1 MKRVFVLVLD
11 SLGVGYMEDVK
22 ENRRQD
28 IGANTFGHILDQAK
42 NLTLPTFEELGIYQ
56 ILKHPKL
63 TPRPAKAA
71 YGSLCLQHYGADSY
85 AGHQE
90 IMGTIPAKPAL
101 IPFAEVMPKVKAA
114 LEKKGFSV
122 RVPDESM
129 PVLFVNEAIIVADNI
144 ETDYGQIYNV
154 SGCLDKVPFSEVIS
168 VGQTVRATV
177 EVSRVIA
184 LGGENISAEAML
196 AAVERRADGLVGMN
210 CPKSGIYHQ
219 GYLSLHMGYGVDCRK
234 QVSTILTDAGKEVVL
249 VGKMQDVI
257 ECSGALK
264 IPAVPT
270 EKVMQDSIDAFL
282 RMRTGL
288 VSATVQ
294 ETDLAGH
301 AEDVDLYGQ
310 KLMTVDGY
318 LKDFLPQMTAEDLLI
333 ITGDHGNDPTI
344 GHSQHTRE
352 RTVLLAYSP
361 GFSGNI
367 SLGVRHTLADIAAT
381 AAEALEVLAPQ
392 DGESFLSQLS
402 GN

>member
-22 ENRRQD
+22 ESRRQA
-28 IGANTFGHILDQAK
+28 IGANTFGHILDQAED
-42 NLTLPTFEELGIYQ
+42 LALPTFEELGIYQ

-63 TPRPAKAA
+63 APRPAKAA
-71 YGSLCLQHYGADSY
+71 YGSLSLQHYGADSY

-101 IPFAEVMPKVKAA
+101 IPFIEVMPKVKAA
-114 LEKKGFSV
+114 LEQKGFSV
-122 RVPDESM
+122 RIPDESK
-129 PVLFVNEAIIVADNI
+129 PVLLVNEAVIVADNI

-154 SGCLDKVPFSEVIS
+154 SGCFDKVPFSEVIRI
-168 VGQTVRATV
+168 GQTVRAAV

-184 LGGENISAEAML
+184 LGGEDISIETMLEA
-196 AAVERRADGLVGMN
+196 VVRRADGLVGMN
-210 CPKSGIYHQ
+210 CPKSGIYHH
-219 GYLSLHMGYGVDCRK
+219 GYLSLHMGYGVDYRK

-257 ECSGALK
+257 ECPGAPK

-270 EKVMQDSIDAFL
+270 EKVMKDSIDAFL
-282 RMRTGL
+282 RMQTGL

-301 AEDVDLYGQ
+301 AEDVNLYAQ
-310 KLMTVDGY
+310 KLMIADRY
-318 LKDFLPQMTAEDLLI
+318 LKDFLPQMTEEDLLI

-361 GFSGNI
+361 KFPGNI
-367 SLGVRHTLADIAAT
+367 NLGIRHTLADIAAT
-381 AAEALEVLAPQ
+381 AAEALGVSAPQ
-392 DGESFLSQLS
+392 DGESFFGQLA
-402 GN
+402 GK

>member
-22 ENRRQD
+22 ESRRQD
-28 IGANTFGHILDQAK
+28 IGANTFGHILDQAED
-42 NLTLPTFEELGIYQ
+42 LALPTFEELGIYQ

-63 TPRPAKAA
+63 APRPAKAA
-71 YGSLCLQHYGADSY
+71 YGSLSLQHYGADSY

-101 IPFAEVMPKVKAA
+101 IPFIEVMPKVKAA
-114 LEKKGFSV
+114 LEQKGFSV
-122 RVPDESM
+122 RIPDESK
-129 PVLFVNEAIIVADNI
+129 PVLLVNEAVIVADNI

-154 SGCLDKVPFSEVIS
+154 SGCFDKVPFSEVIRI
-168 VGQTVRATV
+168 GQTVRAAV

-184 LGGENISAEAML
+184 LGGEDISIETML
-196 AAVERRADGLVGMN
+196 EAVERRADGLVGMN
-210 CPKSGIYHQ
+210 CPKSGIYHH
-219 GYLSLHMGYGVDCRK
+219 GYLSLHMGYGVDYRK

-257 ECSGALK
+257 ECPGALK

-270 EKVMQDSIDAFL
+270 EKVMKDSIDAFL
-282 RMRTGL
+282 RMQTGL
-288 VSATVQ
+288 VSSTVQ

-301 AEDVDLYGQ
+301 AEDVNLYAQ
-310 KLMTVDGY
+310 KLMIADRY
-318 LKDFLPQMTAEDLLI
+318 LKDFLPQMTEEDLLI

-361 GFSGNI
+361 KFPGNI
-367 SLGVRHTLADIAAT
+367 NLGIRHTLADIAAT
-381 AAEALEVLAPQ
+381 AAEALGVSAPQ
-392 DGESFLSQLS
+392 DGESFFGQLA
-402 GN
+402 GK

>member
-22 ENRRQD
+22 ESRRQD
-28 IGANTFGHILDQAK
+28 IGANTFGHILDQAED
-42 NLTLPTFEELGIYQ
+42 LALPTFEELGIYQ

-63 TPRPAKAA
+63 APRPAKAA
-71 YGSLCLQHYGADSY
+71 YGSLSLQHYGADSY

-101 IPFAEVMPKVKAA
+101 IPFIEVMPKVKAA
-114 LEKKGFSV
+114 LEQKGFSV
-122 RVPDESM
+122 RIPDESK
-129 PVLFVNEAIIVADNI
+129 PVLLVNEAVIVADNI

-154 SGCLDKVPFSEVIS
+154 SGCFDKVPFSEVIRI
-168 VGQTVRATV
+168 GQTVRAAV

-184 LGGENISAEAML
+184 LGGEDISIETML
-196 AAVERRADGLVGMN
+196 EAVERRADGLVGMN
-210 CPKSGIYHQ
+210 CPKSGIYHH
-219 GYLSLHMGYGVDCRK
+219 GYLSLHMGYGVDYRK

-257 ECSGALK
+257 ECPGALK

-270 EKVMQDSIDAFL
+270 EKVMKDSIDAFL
-282 RMRTGL
+282 RMQTGL

-301 AEDVDLYGQ
+301 AEDVNLYAQ
-310 KLMTVDGY
+310 KLMIADRY
-318 LKDFLPQMTAEDLLI
+318 LKDFLPQMTEEDLLI

-361 GFSGNI
+361 KFPGNI
-367 SLGVRHTLADIAAT
+367 NLGIRHTLADIAAT
-381 AAEALEVLAPQ
+381 AAEALGVSAPQ
-392 DGESFLSQLS
+392 DGESFFGQLA
-402 GN
+402 GK

>member
-22 ENRRQD
+22 ESRRQD
-28 IGANTFGHILDQAK
+28 IGANTFGHILDQAED
-42 NLTLPTFEELGIYQ
+42 LALPTFEELGIYQ

-63 TPRPAKAA
+63 APRPAKAA
-71 YGSLCLQHYGADSY
+71 YGSLSLQHYGADSY

-101 IPFAEVMPKVKAA
+101 IPFIEVMPKVKAA
-114 LEKKGFSV
+114 LEQKGFSV
-122 RVPDESM
+122 RIPDESK
-129 PVLFVNEAIIVADNI
+129 PVLLVNEAVIVADNI

-154 SGCLDKVPFSEVIS
+154 SGCFDKVPFSEVIRI
-168 VGQTVRATV
+168 GQTVRAAV

-184 LGGENISAEAML
+184 LGGEDISIETML
-196 AAVERRADGLVGMN
+196 EAVERRADGLVGMN
-210 CPKSGIYHQ
+210 CPKSGIYHH
-219 GYLSLHMGYGVDCRK
+219 GYLSLHMGYGVDYRK

-257 ECSGALK
+257 ECPGALK

-270 EKVMQDSIDAFL
+270 EKVMKDSIDAFL
-282 RMRTGL
+282 RMQTGM

-301 AEDVDLYGQ
+301 AEDVNLYAQ
-310 KLMTVDGY
+310 KLMIADRY
-318 LKDFLPQMTAEDLLI
+318 LKDFLPQMTEEDLLI

-361 GFSGNI
+361 KFPGNI
-367 SLGVRHTLADIAAT
+367 NLGIRHTLADIAAT
-381 AAEALEVLAPQ
+381 AAEALGVSAPQ
-392 DGESFLSQLS
+392 DGDSFFGQLA
-402 GN
+402 GK